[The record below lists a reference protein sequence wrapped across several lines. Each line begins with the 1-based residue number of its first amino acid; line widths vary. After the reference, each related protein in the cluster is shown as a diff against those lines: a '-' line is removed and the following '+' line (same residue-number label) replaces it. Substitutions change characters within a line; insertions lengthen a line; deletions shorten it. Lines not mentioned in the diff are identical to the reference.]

1 MRNRYNFLNGRQEES
16 KMYKELKFSTFGK
29 AKVVQKQMKKEYGYK
44 PEIFKVTS
52 PSKERFFTIVKPKG
66 LKKL

>member
-1 MRNRYNFLNGRQEES
+1 
-16 KMYKELKFSTFGK
+16 MYKELKFSTFDK
-29 AKVVQKQMKKEYGYK
+29 AKVVQKKMKKEYGYK